1 MKKLIVSLFVSIL
14 MIAPVKANEI
24 DKYIRQTDFELQST
38 VSIYIQDENKGHVLY
53 KKHEQKLLNPASTLK
68 TLTFGISYLVLG
80 ENYQFET
87 ALYKDSSN
95 NIYVK
100 LGADTL
106 LSHNDLNNL
115 FSQLK
120 EKFDV
125 SKINNIYI
133 DDTILDKTPYPI
145 SWMEEDVWP
154 YARGISAYIVDK
166 NYTDIAIKRSSL
178 ATKVEI
184 IQNDDY
190 KIPAINE
197 LKLADPDSNI
207 QDIKLARCWGEDT
220 SIVNFQGT
228 ISKDTN
234 LKLPVLRP
242 DINFNIKLK
251 KAILRNG
258 INYYKTISVSP
269 VPKGAV
275 KLASVYHTIEDLA
288 KEVLY
293 NSDNFTAE
301 VVAKVAAAKYIN
313 YAHPATFEDEINMF
327 NSYLKNQ
334 EENGIKIAD
343 ASGVSRYNLVNAEFM
358 TNYLYE
364 LFRKT
369 NLKALMATPP
379 MGTLKDRMM
388 FLKDNLRAKTGTL
401 SKMSSIT
408 GSVKTLK
415 GNDVLFTII
424 VQNSPKR
431 KALLKNFENSI
442 IGIIYQK
449 Y

>member
-1 MKKLIVSLFVSIL
+1 MKKIIIGLFISIL
-14 MIAPVKANEI
+14 MAMPSFANEI
-24 DKYIRQTDFELQST
+24 DRYIRQTDFELQST
-38 VSIYIQDENKGHVLY
+38 VSVYIQDEKSGNTLY
-53 KKHEQKLLNPASTLK
+53 KKNEQKLLNPASMLK

-80 ENYQFET
+80 ADYKFET

-106 LSHNDLNNL
+106 LSQGDLNNL
-115 FSQLK
+115 FK
-120 EKFDV
+120 EFKERFDV

-133 DDTILDKTPYPI
+133 DDTIIDKTPYPI

-154 YARGISAYIVDK
+154 YSRAISPYIIDK
-166 NYTDIAIKRSSL
+166 NLTDILIKRSSL

-184 IQNDDY
+184 IQNDEY

-197 LKLADPDSNI
+197 LKLADNDSQI
-207 QDIKLARCWGEDT
+207 QDIKLVRVWGEDKN
-220 SIVNFQGT
+220 IVNFQGT
-228 ISKDTN
+228 VSKDEI

-251 KAILRNG
+251 KAMLKNG
-258 INYYKTISVSP
+258 IKYPKTVLTASMP
-269 VPKGAV
+269 LNTV
-275 KLASVYHTIEDLA
+275 KVASVYHTIEELS
-288 KEVLY
+288 KEILY
-293 NSDNFTAE
+293 NSDNFTSE
-301 VVAKVAAAKYIN
+301 VVSKVAAAKYIN

-327 NSYLKNQ
+327 NDYLKNQ
-334 EENGIKIAD
+334 QTEGIKIAD
-343 ASGVSRYNLVNAEFM
+343 SSGVSRYNLVTSEFIS
-358 TNYLYE
+358 NFLAE
-364 LFRKT
+364 LFNKT
-369 NLKALMATPP
+369 NLKSLMATPP
-379 MGTLKDRMM
+379 TGTLKDRLL

-408 GSVKTLK
+408 GGLKTEK
-415 GNDVLFTII
+415 GNNVIFSII

-431 KALLKNFENSI
+431 KAVLKNFENTI
-442 IGIIYQK
+442 IGIIYKQ